1 MEQDGISYEN
11 TKRMRSRLNKVG
23 ATMSVMAQYQQS
35 FNGGGG
41 HPFSELVKMQ
51 NSRLNKDI
59 YELAE
64 KKGVTVYDICLNVVP
79 EYSEPHIK
87 HDENGVTLEQE
98 VRLVPMPFE
107 YEKGPG
113 YWKSKYYRLKEHLRE
128 LIDNKED

>member
-1 MEQDGISYEN
+1 MEQNGISYEN
-11 TKRMRSRLNKVG
+11 TKRMRSRQNKVG
-23 ATMSVMAQYQQS
+23 VMMNAMALEQES

-41 HPFSELVKMQ
+41 HPFNELVKMQ
-51 NSRLNKDI
+51 NSQLNKEI

-64 KKGVTVYDICLNVVP
+64 KRGVTVYDICLNFMP

-87 HDENGVTLEQE
+87 HKENGVTLEQE

-113 YWKSKYYRLKEHLRE
+113 YWKSKYYRLKEHLQE